1 MLTETQFDN
10 LVELMET
17 KGIDIVN
24 LEDILNGET
33 INSVVNGTVVISN
46 MVVVNE
52 VVNFQEITD
61 IPVSKADFDLFD
73 YTLYLQVKL
82 ISNDNPFIYRERQ
95 LIRLSDKMELE
106 EIIKKNKELLAERNS
121 ARSKEQ
127 YISAMKEK
135 YVSTYNDETAEIL
148 ESLEEYFDSIL
159 LKPESA
165 NGKVN
170 RPSPI
175 MHSVNVI
182 SELLKDL
189 EK

>member
-95 LIRLSDKMELE
+95 LIRLTDKMELE
-106 EIIKKNKELLAERNS
+106 EIIKKSKELLDERNS

-127 YISAMKEK
+127 YISAMKKK
-135 YVSTYNDETAEIL
+135 YVSTYNDEITEAIDN
-148 ESLEEYFDSIL
+148 LEEYVSPSIVL
-159 LKPESA
+159 
-165 NGKVN
+165 
-170 RPSPI
+170 
-175 MHSVNVI
+175 
-182 SELLKDL
+182 SELIKVL
-189 EK
+189 EL